1 MADTLDTDKKVKR
14 VYGRRMGRPMHR
26 ARLDVL
32 NDILPQRK
40 VDEAL
45 LSEQKNLSVSKIFGW
60 DVSRVHFEIGFG
72 SGEHLHYIM
81 KQFPDDV
88 FIGAEPYIN
97 GMTSFLKECSA
108 PPEENFR
115 VHMDDALMV
124 LNSLEDASVDFLYIL
139 NPDPWPKSRH
149 RKRRIVNEAN
159 LSVYARVLKDN
170 GIMLQ
175 TTDVDELAD
184 WMLMQSMQCKD
195 FEWLAESFEDCKSA
209 PNGWMAT
216 RYENKG
222 KDAGRTQTYLSY
234 RRLPRCI

>member
-1 MADTLDTDKKVKR
+1 
-14 VYGRRMGRPMHR
+14 
-26 ARLDVL
+26 
-32 NDILPQRK
+32 
-40 VDEAL
+40 
-45 LSEQKNLSVSKIFGW
+45 
-60 DVSRVHFEIGFG
+60 
-72 SGEHLHYIM
+72 
-81 KQFPDDV
+81 
-88 FIGAEPYIN
+88 
-97 GMTSFLKECSA
+97 
-108 PPEENFR
+108 
-115 VHMDDALMV
+115 
-124 LNSLEDASVDFLYIL
+124 
-139 NPDPWPKSRH
+139 
-149 RKRRIVNEAN
+149 
-159 LSVYARVLKDN
+159 RVLKDN